1 VIPVV
6 LLAGGLGTRLEA
18 VSGGLP
24 KPLVPVG
31 DRPFI
36 EYVLDAVSTAGLTE
50 LVMAVSFRWEALRNH
65 FGETYRGMSIRYSV
79 EAEPLGTGGAIW
91 QGFRQCNLER
101 ALVLNADTLFRID
114 LTALIALHSSAGAA
128 VTMALRR
135 VPDTARYG
143 AVECDETGRVTA
155 FHEKGRSGPGLVNG
169 GIYVVERSELAKT
182 PWPAKFSFE
191 QDFLQARL
199 KDVRPV
205 GYESDAYFIDIGVP
219 EDLARARA
227 ELASDA

>member
-6 LLAGGLGTRLEA
+6 LLAGGLGTRLSA

-36 EYVLDAVSTAGLTE
+36 AHVLDAVNGAGLTE
-50 LVMAVSFRWEALRNH
+50 LVMAVSFRWEALRDQ
-65 FGETYRGMSIRYSV
+65 FGAAYRGMSIRYSV

-91 QGFRQCNLER
+91 QCFREYDLQR
-101 ALVLNADTLFRID
+101 ALILNADTLFRID
-114 LTALIALHSSAGAA
+114 LTRLIDLHHSTGAT

-135 VPDTARYG
+135 VADTARYG
-143 AVECDETGRVTA
+143 AVECDATGRITA

-169 GIYVVERSELAKT
+169 GIYVVERSELEKT
-182 PWPAKFSFE
+182 AWPAKFSFE

-199 KDVRPV
+199 NEVRPV

-219 EDLARARA
+219 EDLERARL